1 MKKIFYVLLTFILS
15 SFIVP
20 AAAKDKPGKTAV
32 LKNISERRSVRSYE
46 EKGVPEELI
55 REILKAGVW
64 APNGMGTEPLRF
76 VVISDRKVLKK
87 YSELAK
93 KVGLEEMK
101 KARAAAD
108 PSKRGGMDSLIGM
121 LSDPKFELF
130 YGAPVLI
137 LVFAIPEALTPVE
150 DGSLGAGNMMLAARS
165 MGLGSCWIGF
175 AAGLD
180 NPGTKKELG
189 VPGEYRLI
197 APLIFG
203 YPKGGF
209 PEGRRNDPVILKWV
223 K

>member
-1 MKKIFYVLLTFILS
+1 MKKIFYFPALLIVLAFVMPL
-15 SFIVP
+15 
-20 AAAKDKPGKTAV
+20 AAKEKPAKNAV
-32 LKNISERRSVRSYE
+32 LKNIYERRSVRAYE
-46 EKGVPEELI
+46 EKGIPEELV

-93 KVGLEEMK
+93 KIGLEEMK

-108 PSKRGGMDSLIGM
+108 PSKQGGMDSLIGM

-137 LVFAIPEALTPVE
+137 LVFSVPDAFTPLE
-150 DGSLGAGNMMLAARS
+150 DGSLGAENMMLAARS
-165 MGLGSCWIGF
+165 LGLGSCWIGF

-180 NPGTKKELG
+180 NPSTKKELG
-189 VPGEYRLI
+189 VPQEYRLI

-203 YPKGGF
+203 YPRGGF